1 VNAGGGSEPRGRR
14 AALLGIAALT
24 LVALALR
31 LGGIDFGQ
39 PVALEQD
46 CKIPLQVERL
56 ESGDPHPEEDPE
68 FRWYPLLVA
77 RLAALGPT
85 RAEAPPGAPLE
96 RQLAAAA
103 RPHVTVRTTVALL
116 AVLAVPGT
124 FLLARAFLSPAWSL
138 VAAAWVAFS
147 LLGQSFAQQSRPH
160 APAASLFL
168 LAVLAALRL
177 RRRPS
182 WGSYLLAGVA
192 TALALGTLQS
202 AVLLAPALAAAHL
215 EREGPRR
222 ILDPKLALVL
232 VPIAL
237 AVPAFYPFL
246 QMGSGGNVLELGGH
260 LIFLEQFNGRG
271 FAALARALASYE
283 PMLLALAAF
292 GALALAFPGGRDRSQ
307 RSGARRADL
316 AVALAFALPYVA
328 VFGLYERTYERFA
341 LPLVPYLACLA
352 AYALARLAERIPVS
366 PARRPLAAALLA
378 LLALA
383 LPGYACVRLAWIRS
397 RPHTSEHAARWI
409 AEHVDPRDAVLLFP
423 PTLDL
428 PIFRA
433 PEGLV
438 SAGRNAAELRHLPWA
453 RYQTLHPE
461 RPDDARVW
469 RLRWMPLEAGLER
482 IAADPEGWL
491 AGLGGDWAVIE
502 VFAGNR
508 VHPSGTRIR
517 EALRRRATRVA
528 RFSPDGR
535 DDYSEH
541 PLGYQDETS
550 VPPPH
555 FLRRVLQARG
565 TGPVIEIYRLSA
577 ANWR

>member
-1 VNAGGGSEPRGRR
+1 MV
-14 AALLGIAALT
+14 ALT
-24 LVALALR
+24 LAALALR
-31 LGGIDFGQ
+31 LTGIDFGL

-46 CKIPLQVERL
+46 CKIPLQVELL
-56 ESGDPHPEEDPE
+56 ESGEEHPEEDPE

-85 RAEAPPGAPLE
+85 KAEAAPGAPLE

-103 RPHVTVRTTVALL
+103 RPHVIVRMTVALL

-124 FLLARAFLSPAWSL
+124 FLLARAFLSPGWSL
-138 VAAAWVAFS
+138 VAAAFVAFS

-160 APAASLFL
+160 APAAALFL
-168 LAVLAALRL
+168 LAVLAALRM

-192 TALALGTLQS
+192 AALALGTLQS

-215 EREGPRR
+215 LREGPRR

-232 VPIAL
+232 LPIAL

-246 QMGSGGNVLELGGH
+246 QMGSGGDVLELGGH

-271 FAALARALASYE
+271 FIALARALSSYE
-283 PMLLALAAF
+283 PVLLALAAA
-292 GALALAFPGGRDRSQ
+292 GALALALPRKRDGSRASA
-307 RSGARRADL
+307 ARRADL

-341 LPLVPYLACLA
+341 LPLVPYFACLA

-366 PARRPLAAALLA
+366 SARRPLAATLLA
-378 LLALA
+378 SLALA
-383 LPGYACVRLAWIRS
+383 LPAYACARLAWIRA
-397 RPHTSEHAARWI
+397 RPHTSEHAARWV
-409 AEHVDPRDAVLLFP
+409 AEHVNPEYDVLLFP

-433 PEGLV
+433 PEGL
-438 SAGRNAAELRHLPWA
+438 AHGGRTAAELRHLPWA
-453 RYQTLHPE
+453 RYQALHPE
-461 RPDDARVW
+461 RPEGARAW
-469 RLRWMPLEAGLER
+469 RLRWMPLEAGLAA
-482 IAADPEGWL
+482 IAADPARWL

-528 RFSPDGR
+528 RFSPDGQ

-550 VPPPH
+550 VPAPH

-565 TGPVIEIYRLSA
+565 TGPVIEIYRLSGA
-577 ANWR
+577 HGG

>member
-1 VNAGGGSEPRGRR
+1 MNAGGGPAPRGRR
-14 AALLGIAALT
+14 ASVLGVAALT
-24 LVALALR
+24 LAALALR
-31 LGGIDFGQ
+31 LTGIDFGL

-56 ESGDPHPEEDPE
+56 ESGDPHPEQDPE

-77 RLAALGPT
+77 RLATLGPN
-85 RAEAPPGAPLE
+85 RAEAPVGAPLE

-124 FLLARAFLSPAWSL
+124 FLLARAFLAPGWSL

-160 APAASLFL
+160 APAAALYL
-168 LAVLAALRL
+168 VAVLAALRL

-182 WGSYLLAGVA
+182 WGSYLCAGVA

-215 EREGPRR
+215 LREGPRR
-222 ILDPKLALVL
+222 LLDPKLALL
-232 VPIAL
+232 LLPIAL
-237 AVPAFYPFL
+237 ALPVFYPFL
-246 QMGSGGNVLELGGH
+246 QVGSGENVLELGGH

-271 FAALARALASYE
+271 FFALARALVSYE
-283 PMLLALAAF
+283 PVLLALAVL
-292 GALALAFPGGRDRSQ
+292 GALALVLPKGRDRSPP
-307 RSGARRADL
+307 SGARRADL
-316 AVALAFALPYVA
+316 AVVLAFALPYLA

-352 AYALARLAERIPVS
+352 AYAPARLAER
-366 PARRPLAAALLA
+366 RPRAAILLA

-383 LPGYACVRLAWIRS
+383 LPAYGCARLAWIRS
-397 RPHTSEHAARWI
+397 RPHTSERAAHWV
-409 AEHVDPRDAVLLFP
+409 AEHVDPADEVLLFP

-428 PIFRA
+428 PLFRA

-438 SAGRNAAELRHLPWA
+438 AGERTTAELAHLPWA
-453 RYQTLHPE
+453 RYQARHPE
-461 RPDDARVW
+461 RPEGARAW
-469 RLRWMPLEAGLER
+469 RLRWMPLDAGLGA
-482 IAADPEGWL
+482 IAADPDGWL
-491 AGLGGDWAVIE
+491 AGLGGEWAVIE
-502 VFAGNR
+502 VFADNR
-508 VHPSGTRIR
+508 VHPLGTRIR

-528 RFSPDGR
+528 RLSPDRR
-535 DDYSEH
+535 DGYSEH

-550 VPPPH
+550 VPAPH
-555 FLRRVLQARG
+555 LLRRVLQAQG
-565 TGPVIEIYRLSA
+565 TGPVIEIYRLSGA
-577 ANWR
+577 YRR